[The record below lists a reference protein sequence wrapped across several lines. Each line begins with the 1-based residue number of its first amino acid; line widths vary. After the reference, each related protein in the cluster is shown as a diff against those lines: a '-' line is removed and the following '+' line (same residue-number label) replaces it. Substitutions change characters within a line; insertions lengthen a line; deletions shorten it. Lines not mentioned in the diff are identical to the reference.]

1 MSRESRP
8 SGGEFIH
15 PRRVPRAAGCRDLVA
30 LLCFRVTD
38 TLDDGALLSP
48 LPNRHGDLGGR
59 QTGQLG
65 QCSRGRGSLVADF
78 DPAHPGFV

>member
-30 LLCFRVTD
+30 LLCIRVTD

-48 LPNRHGDLGGR
+48 LPNRHGGKADRAASPVLAGSRVAGR
-59 QTGQLG
+59 
-65 QCSRGRGSLVADF
+65 
-78 DPAHPGFV
+78 